1 MDPMGY
7 IVDICWYPNTQKELD
22 HHGRGADDYSHPPI
36 PPQKNTQNLRSK
48 NLVSSLT
55 KPWFHGE
62 PEKGLLWMVDEY
74 C

>member
-36 PPQKNTQNLRSK
+36 QKKTPILWSNY
-48 NLVSSLT
+48 LVSSLT
-55 KPWFHGE
+55 KPWFIGE